1 MKRSILSICILL
13 ASVSLVFANIYKKYD
28 VRSGLSGN
36 CVRSIL
42 QDSIGYMWFAT
53 QDGLNRFNGIEFTN
67 YGHSSENGGNSYMNI
82 VTICRHQDN
91 NQIWVASTEKL
102 YLFDSREEKFSV
114 FDTQGRRII
123 FFTIFS
129 FVISLLYCWLL
140 TYYHLLMS
148 IIFLIFIRYIKT

>member
-1 MKRSILSICILL
+1 MKRFILPICILF
-13 ASVSLVFANIYKKYD
+13 ASVSSLSANIYKKYD

-91 NQIWVASTEKL
+91 NHIWVASTEKL
-102 YLFDSREEKFSV
+102 YLFDSHEEKFAV
-114 FDTQGRRII
+114 FNKQTEDEASDSTAYSNG
-123 FFTIFS
+123 
-129 FVISLLYCWLL
+129 
-140 TYYHLLMS
+140 
-148 IIFLIFIRYIKT
+148 IRQ

>member
-53 QDGLNRFNGIEFTN
+53 QDGLNRFNV
-67 YGHSSENGGNSYMNI
+67 SSSP
-82 VTICRHQDN
+82 TTD
-91 NQIWVASTEKL
+91 
-102 YLFDSREEKFSV
+102 
-114 FDTQGRRII
+114 
-123 FFTIFS
+123 
-129 FVISLLYCWLL
+129 
-140 TYYHLLMS
+140 
-148 IIFLIFIRYIKT
+148 IRQKTAETAI

>member
-67 YGHSSENGGNSYMNI
+67 YE
-82 VTICRHQDN
+82 T
-91 NQIWVASTEKL
+91 L
-102 YLFDSREEKFSV
+102 PV
-114 FDTQGRRII
+114 FRFRLTPVLSGR
-123 FFTIFS
+123 
-129 FVISLLYCWLL
+129 LQ
-140 TYYHLLMS
+140 
-148 IIFLIFIRYIKT
+148 

>member
-53 QDGLNRFNGIEFTN
+53 QDGLNRFNGIKFTN
-67 YGHSSENGGNSYMNI
+67 YGQLHRIYIRGHFFRTS
-82 VTICRHQDN
+82 CLQRD
-91 NQIWVASTEKL
+91 
-102 YLFDSREEKFSV
+102 YLFDGKFA
-114 FDTQGRRII
+114 G
-123 FFTIFS
+123 
-129 FVISLLYCWLL
+129 
-140 TYYHLLMS
+140 S
-148 IIFLIFIRYIKT
+148 IMGGYMVRGTGTVQ

>member
-53 QDGLNRFNGIEFTN
+53 QDGLNRFNGIELTN
-67 YGHSSENGGNSYMNI
+67 YGHSSENGGNSYINI
-82 VTICRHQDN
+82 LTNTRQQDN
-91 NQIWVASTEKL
+91 KQNWQATTDK
-102 YLFDSREEKFSV
+102 
-114 FDTQGRRII
+114 Q
-123 FFTIFS
+123 
-129 FVISLLYCWLL
+129 
-140 TYYHLLMS
+140 
-148 IIFLIFIRYIKT
+148 

>member
-53 QDGLNRFNGIEFTN
+53 QDGLNRFNGIEF
-67 YGHSSENGGNSYMNI
+67 
-82 VTICRHQDN
+82 VRKRRKQ
-91 NQIWVASTEKL
+91 L
-102 YLFDSREEKFSV
+102 YEYSNDLPPS
-114 FDTQGRRII
+114 G
-123 FFTIFS
+123 
-129 FVISLLYCWLL
+129 
-140 TYYHLLMS
+140 
-148 IIFLIFIRYIKT
+148 

>member
-67 YGHSSENGGNSYMNI
+67 YGHSSENGGNSCFRREMTAPVIPRALICTKLRSNTFAL
-82 VTICRHQDN
+82 VTR
-91 NQIWVASTEKL
+91 
-102 YLFDSREEKFSV
+102 
-114 FDTQGRRII
+114 
-123 FFTIFS
+123 
-129 FVISLLYCWLL
+129 
-140 TYYHLLMS
+140 
-148 IIFLIFIRYIKT
+148 